1 MEKTTLGKFIQTKRK
16 QADLSQKE
24 MAEKLFVTES
34 AVSKWERGVSYPDIS
49 MIQGICEVLSISEH
63 ELLTAS
69 DDHRQK
75 EIENQA
81 KSYKKTI
88 HIYLFICFLAYA
100 GSLIPCFIADV
111 ISNHKP
117 TWSFIVLTSELMVF
131 SLLNLPLLIKKH
143 KSIWTLAA
151 FWLSLIALLITCRI
165 YNGGDWL
172 LTTVIAV
179 TFGLL
184 VIFAPFIFKSD
195 LFPEFI
201 RNNRGLLSLM
211 IDSLLLVLL
220 IIVVTSGKNIDALK
234 LCAFEITLP
243 WALLLTIR
251 YLKINRFFKSS
262 ISLIAF
268 GIYAIFQRPVML
280 TILEKRPFKLEPVD
294 FSSWNNE
301 AYLNANIMFSI
312 LLICI
317 VLALIFTAG
326 GIFIEIR
333 KTNNKK

>member
-1 MEKTTLGKFIQTKRK
+1 M
-16 QADLSQKE
+16 
-24 MAEKLFVTES
+24 
-34 AVSKWERGVSYPDIS
+34 
-49 MIQGICEVLSISEH
+49 
-63 ELLTAS
+63 
-69 DDHRQK
+69 
-75 EIENQA
+75 
-81 KSYKKTI
+81 
-88 HIYLFICFLAYA
+88 
-100 GSLIPCFIADV
+100 
-111 ISNHKP
+111 
-117 TWSFIVLTSELMVF
+117 
-131 SLLNLPLLIKKH
+131 
-143 KSIWTLAA
+143 
-151 FWLSLIALLITCRI
+151 
-165 YNGGDWL
+165 
-172 LTTVIAV
+172 TTVIAV

-280 TILEKRPFKLEPVD
+280 TILEKRPFKLETVD